1 VTVRLGLRLA
11 VAGGREARLRLAVTA
26 FGVAVGVV
34 LLLLCLCGQSA
45 EQGRAERSGWQSA
58 DSGTPATAPDPALF
72 LTVTDYHQGTAMIR
86 AYVAALGPR
95 PPVPPGLER
104 LPLPGEVAVSPAM
117 RRLLDSTPA
126 DELDNRYPGR
136 VVATIG
142 DQGLAHPDQLVA
154 LIGRTPEQLGEVTS
168 SSLYSVRGFGS
179 LPSGY
184 AFYQGIRV
192 LLLLGAVLLVLPL
205 VIFIVMTTRVAAA
218 HREQRLAA
226 IRLVGATRRQAAVVA
241 AVETGLGAVAGTVLG
256 WAGYEVGRR
265 ILAATVTF
273 LGARFFVDDVVV
285 APWLLALV
293 LAGVPLLATL
303 TTIVVLSRVQAGPL
317 ATSRHGRRPPPSA
330 RRALPLAA
338 GIAGLLVAAP
348 LRRVVGS
355 DTGKTLDNLAPLFL
369 ILIVVGFV
377 TTGPWLCMLAGRGI
391 ARVSRRVPG
400 LIAARRIA
408 GDPSATFRAVSVV
421 VLAAFI
427 VTFSASLVDASEDGP
442 ADEGRPVLQPGVVEV
457 ITGGVP
463 EARVA
468 PLLSEG
474 AVAARFDFGTGGEL
488 VESCPELAR
497 MAAHPC
503 SSSGIAAGGVGE
515 RAGLAGTGLP
525 ISAVYIPTD
534 GTPAAEN
541 RVRTRAANLVP
552 NALIHTQEDRIDT
565 DALFFDSLEQLQR
578 LVWSFVLFVA
588 ACSLTVGMLA
598 GIIERRR
605 PFALLRASGLR
616 LGELRQV
623 VFLETAA
630 AMLVT
635 AAVGVG
641 LGMASSYTLT
651 VFGNMTWTWPDAGV
665 FSMVGI
671 GVLAATLLSTLALPL
686 LDAATRYDAIRYE

>member
-1 VTVRLGLRLA
+1 MTFRLGLRLA
-11 VAGGREARLRLAVTA
+11 VAGGRESLLRLGVTA

-34 LLLLCLCGQSA
+34 LLLLCLTGQSA

-58 DSGTPATAPDPALF
+58 DSATPATAPDPALF
-72 LTVTDYHQGTAMIR
+72 LTVTDYHEGTAMIR
-86 AYVAALGPR
+86 GYVAALGPH

-104 LPLPGEVAVSPAM
+104 LPGPGEVAVSPAM
-117 RRLLDSTPA
+117 RRLLVSTPD
-126 DELDNRYPGR
+126 DELDDRYPGR
-136 VVATIG
+136 VTATIG
-142 DQGLAHPDQLVA
+142 DEGLAHPDQLVA
-154 LIGRTPEQLGEVTS
+154 LIGRTPDQLGEVTS
-168 SSLYSVRGFGS
+168 GSLYTVRGFGS

-192 LLLLGAVLLVLPL
+192 LLLLGAVLLLVPV

-218 HREQRLAA
+218 HRERRLAA
-226 IRLVGATRRQAAVVA
+226 IRLVGATRLQAAVVA
-241 AVETGLGAVAGTVLG
+241 AVETGLGAVAGTALG
-256 WAGYEVGRR
+256 WAGYEAGRR
-265 ILAATVTF
+265 ILAATLTF
-273 LGARFFVDDVVV
+273 QGARFFLDDVVV

-293 LAGVPLLATL
+293 LVGVPLLAML
-303 TTIVVLSRVQAGPL
+303 TTIVALSRVQAGPL

-338 GIAGLLVAAP
+338 GIGGLLAAAP
-348 LRRVVGS
+348 LRRVVDGE
-355 DTGKTLDNLAPLFL
+355 TGETLDNLAPLFL
-369 ILIVVGFV
+369 ILTIIGFV
-377 TTGPWLCMLAGRGI
+377 TIGPWLCMLAGRGI

-408 GDPSATFRAVSVV
+408 SDPSATFRAVSVV
-421 VLAAFI
+421 VLAVFA
-427 VTFSASLVDASEDGP
+427 VTFSASLVDASEGGPFDG
-442 ADEGRPVLQPGVVEV
+442 GRGVLRPGVVEV

-463 EARVA
+463 EAKVA
-468 PLLSEG
+468 PLLSDRAVPVRSG
-474 AVAARFDFGTGGEL
+474 AASDF

-497 MAAHPC
+497 AVTLSC
-503 SSSGIAAGGVGE
+503 SSSGLAESGISE

-525 ISAVYIPTD
+525 ISMVYILTD

-541 RVRTRAANLVP
+541 RVRTQAANLVP
-552 NALIHTQEDRIDT
+552 NALIHTQQDRIDT
-565 DALFFDSLEQLQR
+565 DAFFFGSLEQLQR
-578 LVWSFVLFVA
+578 LVWYFVLLVA

-598 GIIERRR
+598 GVLERRR

-641 LGMASSYTLT
+641 LGMATSYAVAL
-651 VFGNMTWTWPDAGV
+651 FGDMVWTWPDAGV
-665 FSMVGI
+665 FAMVGI
-671 GVLAATLLSTLALPL
+671 GVLAALILSAMALPL
-686 LDAATRYDAIRYE
+686 LDAATRHDAVRYE

>member
-1 VTVRLGLRLA
+1 MTFRLGWRLA
-11 VAGGREARLRLAVTA
+11 VAGGRESLLRLAVTA

-34 LLLLCLCGQSA
+34 LLLLCLTGQSA

-58 DSGTPATAPDPALF
+58 DSSTPATAPDPALF
-72 LTVTDYHQGTAMIR
+72 LTVTDYHEGTAMIR
-86 AYVAALGPR
+86 GYVAALGPR

-104 LPLPGEVAVSPAM
+104 LPGPGEVAVSPAM
-117 RRLLDSTPA
+117 RRLLASTPD
-126 DELDNRYPGR
+126 DELDDRYPGR
-136 VVATIG
+136 VTATIG

-154 LIGRTPEQLGEVTS
+154 LIGRTPDQLGEVTS
-168 SSLYSVRGFGS
+168 MSLYRVRGFGS

-184 AFYQGIRV
+184 GFYVGIRV
-192 LLLLGAVLLVLPL
+192 LLLMGAVLLL
-205 VIFIVMTTRVAAA
+205 VPVIIFIVMATRVAAA

-226 IRLVGATRRQAAVVA
+226 IRLVGATRRQVAVVA
-241 AVETGLGAVAGTVLG
+241 AVETGLGAVAGTALG
-256 WAGYEVGRR
+256 WIGYEVGRR
-265 ILAATVTF
+265 IVAATVTF
-273 LGARFFVDDVVV
+273 QGARFFLDDVVV

-293 LAGVPLLATL
+293 LAGVPLLAML
-303 TTIVVLSRVQAGPL
+303 TTIVALSRVQAGPL

-338 GIAGLLVAAP
+338 GIGGLLAAAP
-348 LRRVVGS
+348 LRRVV
-355 DTGKTLDNLAPLFL
+355 DRETGETLDNLAPLFV
-369 ILIVVGFV
+369 ILTIVGFV
-377 TTGPWLCMLAGRGI
+377 TIGPWLCLLAGRGV

-408 GDPSATFRAVSVV
+408 SDPRATFRAVSVV
-421 VLAAFI
+421 VLAVFA

-442 ADEGRPVLQPGVVEV
+442 VDGGRGVLRPGVVEV

-463 EARVA
+463 EAKVA
-468 PLLSEG
+468 PLLSELAVPVRTG
-474 AVAARFDFGTGGEL
+474 AASHF

-497 MAAHPC
+497 MVTLTC
-503 SSSGIAAGGVGE
+503 SSSGLVVGGISE
-515 RAGLAGTGLP
+515 RAGLADTDLP
-525 ISAVYIPTD
+525 ISMVYIPTD
-534 GTPAAEN
+534 GTPAAEH
-541 RVRTRAANLVP
+541 RVRTQAANLVP
-552 NALIHTQEDRIDT
+552 NALIHTQRDRIDT

-578 LVWSFVLFVA
+578 LVWYFVLLVA

-598 GIIERRR
+598 GVIERRR

-641 LGMASSYTLT
+641 LGMATSYAVAL
-651 VFGNMTWTWPDAGV
+651 FGDLVWTWPDVGV
-665 FSMVGI
+665 FAMVGV
-671 GVLAATLLSTLALPL
+671 GVLAALILSTMALPL
-686 LDAATRYDAIRYE
+686 LNAATRYDAVRYE

>member
-1 VTVRLGLRLA
+1 MTFRLGLRLA
-11 VAGGREARLRLAVTA
+11 VAGGRESLLRIGVTA

-34 LLLLCLCGQSA
+34 LLLLCLTGQSA

-58 DSGTPATAPDPALF
+58 DSATPATAPDPALF
-72 LTVTDYHQGTAMIR
+72 LTVTDYHEGTAMIR
-86 AYVAALGPR
+86 GYVAALGPR

-104 LPLPGEVAVSPAM
+104 LPGPGEVAVSPAM
-117 RRLLDSTPA
+117 RRLLVSTPD
-126 DELDNRYPGR
+126 DELDDRYPGR
-136 VVATIG
+136 VTATIG
-142 DQGLAHPDQLVA
+142 DEGLAHPDQLVA
-154 LIGRTPEQLGEVTS
+154 LIGRTPDQLGEVTS
-168 SSLYSVRGFGS
+168 GSLYTVRGFGS

-192 LLLLGAVLLVLPL
+192 LLLLGAVLLLVPV

-226 IRLVGATRRQAAVVA
+226 IRLVGATRLQAAVVA
-241 AVETGLGAVAGTVLG
+241 AVETGLGAVAGTALG
-256 WAGYEVGRR
+256 WAGYEAGRR
-265 ILAATVTF
+265 ILAATLTF
-273 LGARFFVDDVVV
+273 QGARFFLDDVVV

-293 LAGVPLLATL
+293 LVGVPLLAML
-303 TTIVVLSRVQAGPL
+303 TTVVALSRVQAGPL

-338 GIAGLLVAAP
+338 GIGGLLAAAP
-348 LRRVVGS
+348 LRRVVDGE
-355 DTGKTLDNLAPLFL
+355 TGETLDNLAPLFL
-369 ILIVVGFV
+369 ILTIIGFV
-377 TTGPWLCMLAGRGI
+377 TIGPWLCMLAGRGI

-408 GDPSATFRAVSVV
+408 SDPSATFRAVSVV
-421 VLAAFI
+421 VLAVFA

-442 ADEGRPVLQPGVVEV
+442 FDGGRGVLRPGVVEV

-463 EARVA
+463 EAKVA
-468 PLLSEG
+468 PLLSERAVTVRSG
-474 AVAARFDFGTGGEL
+474 AASDF

-497 MAAHPC
+497 AVTLSC
-503 SSSGIAAGGVGE
+503 SSSGLAESGISE

-525 ISAVYIPTD
+525 ISMVYILTD

-541 RVRTRAANLVP
+541 RVRTQAANLVP
-552 NALIHTQEDRIDT
+552 NALIHTQQDRIDT
-565 DALFFDSLEQLQR
+565 DAFFFGSLEQLQR
-578 LVWSFVLFVA
+578 LVWYFVLLVA

-598 GIIERRR
+598 GVLERRR

-641 LGMASSYTLT
+641 LGMATSYAVAL
-651 VFGNMTWTWPDAGV
+651 FGDMVWTWPDAGV
-665 FSMVGI
+665 FAMVGI
-671 GVLAATLLSTLALPL
+671 GVLAALILSAMALPL
-686 LDAATRYDAIRYE
+686 LDAATRHDAVRYE